1 MCAAGVSGR
10 VTTCHNGS
18 MNEAEIDRA
27 LDVTA
32 YTFVMLSAMADRA
45 LKMAERWADMKG
57 PVGHRNRS
65 NLDQNMLTTSSTEA
79 YEFLLQEPESL
90 LEYRAYLEL
99 TLIVARNL
107 NDVVCP
113 PNKPRGDDILAQHL
127 VGVDGYTLP
136 GLPGGETLRTR
147 INKGSSLHLVN
158 FEDGGQWG
166 IREIRDWAA
175 STLVEL
181 KADMTAEEP
190 ERAEFFERA
199 LVKYRAEMEPGA

>member
-1 MCAAGVSGR
+1 
-10 VTTCHNGS
+10 
-18 MNEAEIDRA
+18 MNEVEIERA

-57 PVGHRNRS
+57 PVGHRHRS
-65 NLDQNMLTTSSTEA
+65 NFDQNMLTTSSTEA
-79 YEFLLQEPESL
+79 HEFLLQEPESL
-90 LEYRAYLEL
+90 LEYRACLEL
-99 TLIVARNL
+99 TLILARNL

-113 PNKPRGDDILAQHL
+113 PNEPRGDDVVARHL

-136 GLPGGETLRTR
+136 GLGEPLRTR
-147 INKGSSLHLVN
+147 INKGSSLHLVR
-158 FEDGGQWG
+158 FEDSRRWG

-175 STLVEL
+175 STLVPL
-181 KADMTAEEP
+181 KADMAAEKP

-199 LVKYRAEMEPGA
+199 PVKYRAEMEPGA

>member
-1 MCAAGVSGR
+1 
-10 VTTCHNGS
+10 

-27 LDVTA
+27 LNETA

-45 LKMAERWADMKG
+45 LKMAERWAEMKG
-57 PVGHRNRS
+57 PVGHRHRS
-65 NLDQNMLTTSSTEA
+65 NFDQNMLTTSSTEA
-79 YEFLLQEPESL
+79 HDFLLQEPESL
-90 LEYRAYLEL
+90 LETERIWNRHSSL
-99 TLIVARNL
+99 RGNL

-113 PNKPRGDDILAQHL
+113 PNELRGDDIVARHL

-136 GLPGGETLRTR
+136 GLGEPLRTR
-147 INKGSSLHLVN
+147 INNASSLHLVL
-158 FEDGGQWG
+158 FEDSGRWG

-175 STLVEL
+175 STLVQL